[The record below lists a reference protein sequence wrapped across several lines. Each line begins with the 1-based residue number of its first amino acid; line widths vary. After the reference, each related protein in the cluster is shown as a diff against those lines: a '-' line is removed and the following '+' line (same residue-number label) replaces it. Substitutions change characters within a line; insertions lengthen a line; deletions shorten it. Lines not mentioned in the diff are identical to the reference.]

1 MEPNVN
7 VSRQLKKATD
17 ALQNAMLAKQ
27 ELEKQIMVMKKAFL
41 SETDPT
47 RKERIKPKLIK
58 LNRELKA
65 AEQTLASADANFHRL
80 LATEPDEDIYD
91 LLDHKIQEYIIR
103 KQVRRVVTETLKKL
117 KK

>member
-1 MEPNVN
+1 MEPNVSI
-7 VSRQLKKATD
+7 SRQLKKATD
-17 ALQNAMLAKQ
+17 TLQNAMLVKQ
-27 ELEKQIMVMKKAFL
+27 EAEKQIMVMKKAFL
-41 SETDPT
+41 SETDPA

-65 AEQTLASADANFHRL
+65 AEQALAVADANFHRL

-91 LLDHKIQEYIIR
+91 LLDHKIQEYIVR
-103 KQVRRVVTETLKKL
+103 KQVRKVVTETLKKL

>member
-1 MEPNVN
+1 MEPNVSI
-7 VSRQLKKATD
+7 SRQLKKATD
-17 ALQNAMLAKQ
+17 TLQNAMLVKQ
-27 ELEKQIMVMKKAFL
+27 EAEKQIMVMKKAFL

-65 AEQTLASADANFHRL
+65 AEQALAVADANFHRL

-91 LLDHKIQEYIIR
+91 LLDHKIQEYIVR
-103 KQVRRVVTETLKKL
+103 KQVRKVVTETLKKL
-117 KK
+117 RK